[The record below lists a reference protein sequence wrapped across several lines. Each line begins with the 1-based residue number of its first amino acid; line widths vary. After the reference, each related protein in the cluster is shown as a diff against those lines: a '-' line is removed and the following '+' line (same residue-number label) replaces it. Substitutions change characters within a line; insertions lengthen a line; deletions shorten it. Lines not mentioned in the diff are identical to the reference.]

1 MMRFLATAGL
11 CAVLSLGM
19 GVTPAAADIRAAFGN
34 TIVSRYPDGGTVRH
48 YFDADGSYSARFS
61 DGRSLTGRWAIEGGQ
76 VCLNNIRPR
85 IMLISRF
92 CTEMRVAEVG
102 DSWQSRDPLG
112 RRVSNQLVAGR

>member
-1 MMRFLATAGL
+1 MGKHLLAAGL
-11 CAVLSLGM
+11 LLAVSA
-19 GVTPAAADIRAAFGN
+19 TPALADIRAAFGN

-48 YFDADGSYSARFS
+48 YFDADGTYAARFS
-61 DGRSLTGRWAIEGGQ
+61 DGRSLTGRWVIEGAQ
-76 VCLNNIRPR
+76 VCLNQIRPR